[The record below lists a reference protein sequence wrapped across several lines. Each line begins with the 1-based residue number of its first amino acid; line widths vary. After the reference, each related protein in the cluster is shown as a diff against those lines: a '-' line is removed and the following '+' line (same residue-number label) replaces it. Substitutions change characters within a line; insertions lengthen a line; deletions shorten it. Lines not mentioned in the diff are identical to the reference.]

1 MKDTE
6 LIPFEGKEIR
16 KVWQDGAYYFSII
29 DVIEV
34 LTNSTTPRRYW
45 TDLKRK
51 EEKGSGQLYDFVVQ
65 LKLTATDGRQRL
77 TDCANTEGI
86 FRIIMSIPSPKA
98 EPLRMWL
105 AEQGKRA
112 MDEVEN
118 PELLS
123 DRQIELYRAKGYD
136 DEWIDKRVKSIEAR
150 KRLTNEWK
158 NRGVK
163 EGQEYSILTATI
175 AKGTFGLT
183 PSEHSTLKGL
193 DKQNLRDH
201 MTPLE
206 LILAALGEEATR
218 IIAIHNDAQGFLEN
232 HEAATKGG
240 AAGGRARRNLEEDI
254 KLAIVSKDNY
264 LHLKDG
270 NKPQELPSDDS
281 MDKTV

>member
-1 MKDTE
+1 MNDYA

-16 KVWQDGAYYFSII
+16 KVWYDDQWYFSVI

-34 LTNSTTPRRYW
+34 LTDSTTPRRYW

-65 LKLTATDGRQRL
+65 LKLTATDGRKRL

-86 FRIIMSIPSPKA
+86 LRIAMSVTSPKA
-98 EPLRMWL
+98 EPLRLWL

-112 MDEVEN
+112 IDEAEN

-123 DRQIELYRAKGYD
+123 ERQAELYRAKGYD
-136 DEWIDKRVKSIEAR
+136 DEWIDKRVKAIDAR

-183 PSEHSTLKGL
+183 PSEHSQLKGL
-193 DKQNLRDH
+193 ERQNLRDH

-218 IIAIHNDAQGFLEN
+218 IIAINNDAQGFHEN
-232 HEAATKGG
+232 HESAVKGG

-254 KLAIVSKDNY
+254 QQAIVTKDNY
-264 LHLKDG
+264 LHLHGD
-270 NKPQELPSDDS
+270 NKPVGLPPE
-281 MDKTV
+281 DKAV